1 MKSLNTVILS
11 AVLLTSLSATA
22 AGRARQ
28 VTEDQRKHL
37 TIATVE
43 THDLT
48 YLYKDSESNTEKAIN
63 AALERKALADQ
74 AESGGLQGAIAQL
87 TAAEVVVDKI
97 INIGTK
103 IWNVIE
109 KGRPVANYAAQKATA
124 LPQNARRWDQL
135 QNWQRPT
142 SRVQSVVYKNLY
154 GIEVVRF
161 TYRVIS
167 LYGGDVSG
175 IGRYIGYATVE
186 PLEMT
191 VAFMYTFN
199 AGAKVDAVY
208 NMGSTANPV
217 AGMLMN
223 VNWTISTI
231 LKSSTESHSYTL
243 DGRGNIQLPQ
253 NQGSLSALR

>member
-1 MKSLNTVILS
+1 MKSLNSVILS
-11 AVLLTSLSATA
+11 AVLLTSLSAVA
-22 AGRARQ
+22 AQ
-28 VTEDQRKHL
+28 SSQQLSEDARKHM
-37 TIATVE
+37 TIGSVE

-63 AALERKALADQ
+63 AALERNTLAEQ
-74 AESGGLQGAIAQL
+74 TESGGLSGAVAKL
-87 TAAEVVVDKI
+87 TAAEVIVDKI

-103 IWNVIE
+103 IWNVVE
-109 KGRPVANYAAQKATA
+109 KGRPVANYNAQKATA
-124 LPQNARRWDQL
+124 LPQNVRRWDQL

-186 PLEMT
+186 PIEMS
-191 VAFMYTFN
+191 VAFGFSFN

-208 NMGSTANPV
+208 NMGSSANPV
-217 AGMLMN
+217 AGMLLN
-223 VNWTISTI
+223 VSWTVNTI
-231 LKSSTESHSYTL
+231 LKTTTEGQSYTL
-243 DGRGNIQLPQ
+243 DGRGNILAPQ
-253 NQGSLSALR
+253 NQGSLR

>member
-22 AGRARQ
+22 ARNANQ
-28 VTEDQRKHL
+28 LTEDQRKHL
-37 TIATVE
+37 TIGSVE

-74 AESGGLQGAIAQL
+74 AESGGLIARL

-109 KGRPVANYAAQKATA
+109 RGRPVANYSSQRANA
-124 LPQNARRWDQL
+124 LPQNTRRWDQL

-154 GIEVVRF
+154 GMEVVRF

-208 NMGSTANPV
+208 NMGSSANPV

-243 DGRGNIQLPQ
+243 DGRGNILLPQ
-253 NQGSLSALR
+253 NQGSLR

>member
-11 AVLLTSLSATA
+11 AVLLTSLTATA
-22 AGRARQ
+22 GRSANLS
-28 VTEDQRKHL
+28 EDQRKHL
-37 TIATVE
+37 TIGSVE

-48 YLYKDSESNTEKAIN
+48 YLYKDSESHTEKAIID
-63 AALERKALADQ
+63 ALERKALAEQ

-109 KGRPVANYAAQKATA
+109 AGRPVANYAAQKATA

-135 QNWQRPT
+135 QNWRRPT
-142 SRVQSVVYKNLY
+142 SRVQSVVYKNLL
-154 GIEVVRF
+154 GFEVVRF

-191 VAFMYTFN
+191 VAFMYSFN

-208 NMGSTANPV
+208 NMGSSANPV

-223 VNWTISTI
+223 VNWTISTV

-253 NQGSLSALR
+253 NQGSLSVLR

>member
-11 AVLLTSLSATA
+11 AVLLTSLAATA
-22 AGRARQ
+22 GRSKSQ
-28 VTEDQRKHL
+28 VSEDQRKHL
-37 TIATVE
+37 TIGSVE

-48 YLYKDSESNTEKAIN
+48 YLYKDTESNTENAIN
-63 AALERKALADQ
+63 AALERKAISEQ
-74 AESGGLQGAIAQL
+74 AEAGGLQGAVAQL

-109 KGRPVANYAAQKATA
+109 KGRPVANYSAQKATA

-199 AGAKVDAVY
+199 ANTKVDAVY
-208 NMGSTANPV
+208 NMGSAANPV

-223 VNWTISTI
+223 VNWTVSTV
-231 LKSSTESHSYTL
+231 LKTSTKSHSYTL

>member
-11 AVLLTSLSATA
+11 AVLLTSLTATA
-22 AGRARQ
+22 ARSARQ
-28 VTEDQRKHL
+28 LSEEQRKHL
-37 TIATVE
+37 TISSVE

-48 YLYKDSESNTEKAIN
+48 YLYRDSESNTEKAIN
-63 AALERKALADQ
+63 AALERNALAEQ
-74 AESGGLQGAIAQL
+74 TESGALGGVIAKL

-103 IWNVIE
+103 VWNVIE
-109 KGRPVANYAAQKATA
+109 KGRPVANYSAQRANA

-191 VAFMYTFN
+191 VAFAYSFN
-199 AGAKVDAVY
+199 ANTKVDAVY
-208 NMGSTANPV
+208 NMGSSANPV

-223 VNWTISTI
+223 VGWTVSTI
-231 LKSSTESHSYTL
+231 LKSTTETHSYTL
-243 DGRGNIQLPQ
+243 DGRGNILLPQ
-253 NQGSLSALR
+253 DQGSLK

>member
-22 AGRARQ
+22 AGSARQ

-37 TIATVE
+37 TIGSVE
-43 THDLT
+43 TQDLT
-48 YLYKDSESNTEKAIN
+48 YIYRDSESHTENAIN
-63 AALERKALADQ
+63 AALDRQ
-74 AESGGLQGAIAQL
+74 AFAEQTESGGLAGLTAKL

-109 KGRPVANYAAQKATA
+109 KGRPVANYSAQKATA
-124 LPQNARRWDQL
+124 LPQNVRRWDQL

-191 VAFMYTFN
+191 VAFMYSFS

-208 NMGSTANPV
+208 NMGSSANPV
-217 AGMLMN
+217 AGMLLN

-231 LKSSTESHSYTL
+231 LKSSTESHSFAL
-243 DGRGNIQLPQ
+243 DGRGNIVLPQ
-253 NQGSLSALR
+253 NQGSLALQ

>member
-22 AGRARQ
+22 GRRASQ
-28 VTEDQRKHL
+28 VSEDQRKHL
-37 TIATVE
+37 TIASVE

-48 YLYKDSESNTEKAIN
+48 YLYKDIESNTEKAIN
-63 AALERKALADQ
+63 AALDRKAFAEQ
-74 AESGGLQGAIAQL
+74 TESGGLAGAVAQL
-87 TAAEVVVDKI
+87 TAAEVIVDKI

-103 IWNVIE
+103 IWNVVAA
-109 KGRPVANYAAQKATA
+109 GRPVANYAAQKATA

-142 SRVQSVVYKNLY
+142 SRVQSVVYKNLL
-154 GIEVVRF
+154 GFEVVRF

-191 VAFMYTFN
+191 VAYMYTFN
-199 AGAKVDAVY
+199 AGAKVDAIY
-208 NMGSTANPV
+208 NMGSSASPV

-223 VNWTISTI
+223 VNWTISTV

-253 NQGSLSALR
+253 NQGSVR